1 MDLSVKFR
9 ITYLLIIV
17 LLVEDGRS
25 QSTVDQ
31 MAKTSAMMRLVCI
44 GKHKA
49 SEQLVDGLGRGE
61 FADSKDLKCYANC
74 VLEMMQAMK
83 KGKVTADSAIKQIEL
98 LIPSDI
104 AEPTVSAFRLC
115 RDAANGIKN
124 PCEAAYALLKCIHAN
139 NPKYF
144 FV

>member
-1 MDLSVKFR
+1 
-9 ITYLLIIV
+9 
-17 LLVEDGRS
+17 
-25 QSTVDQ
+25 
-31 MAKTSAMMRLVCI
+31 MAKTSAMMRLVCM

-98 LIPSDI
+98 LIPSEI
-104 AEPTVSAFRLC
+104 AEPTVGAFRLC
-115 RDAANGIKN
+115 RDAGKQMFGQDALWQQFNRSSLRFVFHPLANGIKN

-144 FV
+144 FA